1 MFDQKDVEAY
11 RRIKA
16 PEELREQVMR
26 LEQKPEPTRT
36 RTKWISFGSL
46 AAAACAAVLF
56 IAALPPFAVRG
67 ETALL
72 YQGVPIGAEPVSIPA
87 DHPQMTSGLRE
98 VSGGTGDHVL

>member
-56 IAALPPFAVRG
+56 IAALPLLCGGKPPSCIRAYPLGRNRSPFRR
-67 ETALL
+67 TILK
-72 YQGVPIGAEPVSIPA
+72 
-87 DHPQMTSGLRE
+87 
-98 VSGGTGDHVL
+98 

>member
-67 ETALL
+67 EPPSCIRAYPLGRNRSPFRRTILK
-72 YQGVPIGAEPVSIPA
+72 
-87 DHPQMTSGLRE
+87 
-98 VSGGTGDHVL
+98 